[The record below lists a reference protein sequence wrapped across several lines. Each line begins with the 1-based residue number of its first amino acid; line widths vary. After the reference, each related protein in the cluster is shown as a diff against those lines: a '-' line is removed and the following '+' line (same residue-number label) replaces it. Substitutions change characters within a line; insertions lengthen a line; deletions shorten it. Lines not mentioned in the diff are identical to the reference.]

1 MARTK
6 GYPEALDNKLRD
18 RYIYG
23 EDSNPEFT
31 KTVEK
36 ISMTIPHMCY
46 QCGTCTASCPSCSTK
61 YIQDQ
66 EICKESTPRAR

>member
-31 KTVEK
+31 KTVAK
-36 ISMTIPHMCY
+36 NFHDHSPYVLPVRDLHSIMPVS
-46 QCGTCTASCPSCSTK
+46 STK